1 MSVLTDVLR
10 AEAAGEDLQE
20 TDDNIV
26 VCAMRA
32 DGTLYELGSV
42 SAIAAMQDPN
52 GARAA
57 ISIRGAR
64 SGQPSRLAGAV

>member
-1 MSVLTDVLR
+1 MSLLTDVLR

-20 TDDNIV
+20 TDDSIV

-57 ISIRGAR
+57 ISRIKFARGRDGEATN
-64 SGQPSRLAGAV
+64 A

>member
-10 AEAAGEDLQE
+10 AEVAGEDLQE
-20 TDDNIV
+20 TEDNIV

-42 SAIAAMQDPN
+42 SAIAAMQNPN

-57 ISIRGAR
+57 ISRIKFAR
-64 SGQPSRLAGAV
+64 DRDGRLTNA